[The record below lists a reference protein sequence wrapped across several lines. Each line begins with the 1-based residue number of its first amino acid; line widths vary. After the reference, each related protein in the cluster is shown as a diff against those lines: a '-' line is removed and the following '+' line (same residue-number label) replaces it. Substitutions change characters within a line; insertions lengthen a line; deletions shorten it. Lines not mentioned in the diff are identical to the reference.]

1 MKPIGFL
8 KEHDLGL
15 SGLKSVKQLVNPEI
29 SYDAI
34 IFDKLLNY
42 LETGVTVWGLLVWLH
57 DEDGTSIGPCGLQ
70 TDGKWIWPSYFA
82 YYLKKHPNIEIPV
95 DFLEDVAENDFNVPN
110 LSKKMLLEAEKY
122 LVDFFKIK
130 IPKSSKKN
138 KS

>member
-15 SGLKSVKQLVNPEI
+15 SELKSVEQLLNPDI

-42 LETGVTVWGLLVWLH
+42 LENSITVWPLLVWLY
-57 DEDGTSIGPCGLQ
+57 DKDGTSIGPCGLQ
-70 TDGKWIWPSYFA
+70 TDGTWIWPSYFA
-82 YYLKKHPNIEIPV
+82 YYLKKHPNMEIPI
-95 DFLEDVAENDFNVPN
+95 DFLEDIAKNDYDVPN
-110 LSKKMLLEAEKY
+110 LSKKELLEAERY

-130 IPKSSKKN
+130 IPKSFKK
-138 KS
+138 K